1 MDNLKP
7 CPFCGGDAEY
17 MRFGD
22 KRNSCVIRCT
32 ECSCELETG
41 EEGDLCGTQWNNR
54 PQEQKLIKIVE
65 LLSQALEQ
73 VQKDLDV
80 PSVSME
86 EGIWTATQT
95 SKDALRKIGEIN
107 NDQ

>member
-1 MDNLKP
+1 MTD
-7 CPFCGGDAEY
+7 CREA
-17 MRFGD
+17 
-22 KRNSCVIRCT
+22 
-32 ECSCELETG
+32 
-41 EEGDLCGTQWNNR
+41 WNNR
-54 PQEQKLIKIVE
+54 PQEEKLIKIVE

-107 NDQ
+107 NDAG